1 MEECLNIQSFQCYHF
16 ISNLSSF
23 GGAGKEFRWF
33 AEERYTQN
41 AFLAVCL
48 CLCLFFFSITNKISQ
63 TITIV
68 RKSQRENKIK
78 NKSVPSSSIHPSIHA
93 MLLHLFNIDFMNI
106 HRMLINLLKLRW
118 CCCDFHVNQ
127 QYVRVSLIITETTCF
142 YCNVAVHMRKGMNRI
157 RIDDIQCVY

>member
-23 GGAGKEFRWF
+23 GGARKEFRWF

-78 NKSVPSSSIHPSIHA
+78 NKSVPSSSIHPF
-93 MLLHLFNIDFMNI
+93 ML
-106 HRMLINLLKLRW
+106 
-118 CCCDFHVNQ
+118 CCCIYSTLTLWIFIECWLTCWSFADVLCDFHVNQ

-157 RIDDIQCVY
+157 RIDDI